1 MTRRLYYDDSYA
13 IDFSAQVVERLAVE
27 DRPAVIL
34 DQTCFYPTG
43 GGQPNDLGK
52 INDLAVEDVFTRET
66 DSAVVHVLAGK
77 PETDSVT
84 CRVDWMRRFDHM
96 QHHTGQHILTQA
108 FVQVAK
114 ANTVSFHL
122 SSESVTIDLDA
133 AAITA
138 EQVNNAEDVANQII
152 YENRPVTARLIDPN
166 DTEGVRMRRMPG
178 HLVTDGLRVIDIENF
193 DLTACGGTH
202 VACTGEIGI
211 IKVIKLEK
219 RGDKTRVEFRCGSR
233 ALRDYREKNSIINK
247 LVADLTCAS
256 SEVNQAVARLQ
267 DDFKQAQRALKVVT
281 NQLLEFEAE
290 RLLAATDEQAGV
302 RIIKVIFPARDPGE
316 LRLLA
321 NRLIAA
327 PGVIALLGT
336 AGDKAHLVLAR
347 STNLSHD
354 MNALLKDVLPHLG
367 EARGGGQPSLAQGGG
382 LKADMAQVQAAL
394 DEAEQAVRQ
403 V

>member
-138 EQVNNAEDVANQII
+138 EQVNNAENVANQII
-152 YENRPVTARLIDPN
+152 YENRPVTARLVDPN

-290 RLLAATDEQAGV
+290 RLLVATDEQAGV

-336 AGDKAHLVLAR
+336 AGDKAHLILAR
-347 STNLSHD
+347 SANLSHD